1 MDYMDFG
8 WDDVRLDS
16 LKGMSNA
23 EVKHMIKN
31 CAWREVTTTWEEELE
46 ERPKPCV
53 LKELVSGGFEA
64 RSVGVRRKM
73 RRILTKLRGGGGG
86 VQQSC
91 RWRWG
96 DGEV

>member
-1 MDYMDFG
+1 MERCLADFG
-8 WDDVRLDS
+8 WGDVRLDS

-23 EVKHMIKN
+23 RLKYVIKN
-31 CAWREVTTTWEEELE
+31 CAWREVTTMWAEELE
-46 ERPKPCV
+46 EQPKLCV
-53 LKELVSGGFEA
+53 LKELVSRGFEG
-64 RSVGVRRKM
+64 RSVGVRRKKM
-73 RRILTKLRGGGGG
+73 RKILTKLRG